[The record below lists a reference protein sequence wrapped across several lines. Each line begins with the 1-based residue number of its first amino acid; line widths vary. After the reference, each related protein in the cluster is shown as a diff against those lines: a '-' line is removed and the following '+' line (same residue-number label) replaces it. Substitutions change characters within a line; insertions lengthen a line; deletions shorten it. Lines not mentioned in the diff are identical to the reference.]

1 MNVDV
6 VPAGPACRVPRWKRG
21 RGWRGPAALPQ
32 RGAQVR
38 LDTHLRQLAEL
49 VGVQQQLLQAAGVAV
64 DLLGDVDQRAV
75 ALVDGLHMTVAPP
88 QGDAVE
94 HRRPPPGPE
103 PRRPRLPAR
112 SARPAAALRPPPT
125 PRLLAPVLAHT
136 SRRAPR
142 SQKHP
147 GTSGESNPPPSPAP
161 PPARR
166 CAPPTLR
173 PRRSRQRRAELPT
186 RRRRRTTEHAR
197 QWARAQGGSRPRDA
211 PLRVFVATWIRRVG
225 VAAVRRS
232 RSPYSG
238 WDPGSVAAS
247 EGAPL
252 KEPGTKRRQGRGSRG
267 GAE

>member
-6 VPAGPACRVPRWKRG
+6 VSAGPACRVQRWKRG
-21 RGWRGPAALPQ
+21 REGRGGERRGRGGGKGRARGWRGPAALPQ
-32 RGAQVR
+32 GGAQVR

-75 ALVDGLHMTVAPP
+75 ALVDSLHMTVAPP

-125 PRLLAPVLAHT
+125 PRSLAPVLART

-142 SQKHP
+142 SQKRP
-147 GTSGESNPPPSPAP
+147 GTSGESPPPGPAP
-161 PPARR
+161 PPARPPARR

-173 PRRSRQRRAELPT
+173 PHRSRHRRAELPT
-186 RRRRRTTEHAR
+186 RRRRATEHAR
-197 QWARAQGGSRPRDA
+197 QWACAQGGSRPRDA
-211 PLRVFVATWIRRVG
+211 PLRVFAATSIRRVG
-225 VAAVRRS
+225 VAAVRR
-232 RSPYSG
+232 
-238 WDPGSVAAS
+238 
-247 EGAPL
+247 
-252 KEPGTKRRQGRGSRG
+252 
-267 GAE
+267 